1 MKLKH
6 FILKGYLTLFVSLLA
21 ASQPLENTSST
32 AKTIAITG
40 VRFSYRLP
48 KKWIK

>member
-1 MKLKH
+1 MKLIH
-6 FILKGYLTLFVSLLA
+6 FILTGYLTLVVSLLA
-21 ASQPLENTSST
+21 PAQPLENTSST

-40 VRFSYRLP
+40 VRFFYRLL